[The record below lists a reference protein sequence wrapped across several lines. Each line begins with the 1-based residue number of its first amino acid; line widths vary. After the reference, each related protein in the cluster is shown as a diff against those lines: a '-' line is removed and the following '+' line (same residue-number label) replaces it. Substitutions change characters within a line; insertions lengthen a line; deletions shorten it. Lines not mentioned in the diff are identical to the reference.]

1 MLFQYSEKHPPL
13 EEQLYLFLKRF
24 HTQPSEFFK
33 LDKDLRDKLYKR
45 EFAMLKKEFEESEKL
60 KNK

>member
-24 HTQPSEFFK
+24 RTQPSEFFA

-45 EFAMLKKEFEESEKL
+45 EFAMLKREFEESEKL

>member
-1 MLFQYSEKHPPL
+1 MLFQYSEKNPPL

-24 HTQPSEFFK
+24 RTQPSEFFA
-33 LDKDLRDKLYKR
+33 LDKDLRDSLYKR
-45 EFAMLKKEFEESEKL
+45 EFALIKKEYEDSEKL